1 MFTKTSRFN
10 TAEIIGAALLF
21 GMSTVFADNLSVP
34 EYDIATHPDTP
45 VPGSFMLDV
54 IADLGEPANK
64 TDAVGMPPISRWD
77 YNEFRVYF
85 EHDRVIHSVVR

>member
-1 MFTKTSRFN
+1 MFTKTSSFN

-34 EYDIATHPDTP
+34 EYDIPTHPDTP
-45 VPGSFMLDV
+45 IPGSYMQDV
-54 IADLGEPANK
+54 IAELGEPAK
-64 TDAVGMPPISRWD
+64 KSDAVGMPPISRWD
-77 YNEFRVYF
+77 YNDFRVYF